1 MRDKR
6 FKNAIP
12 IFVSIRKIRESLGIQ
27 CKNYSFILTQCT
39 FDVPAKPIQLIAL
52 SGFRTRTSSV
62 RAPRDSIIWSNPPSS
77 PNGCRL
83 PRRELP
89 SFSDHRI
96 QDSVSASRRGLRF
109 RGIHV
114 IFHILPPRMGGG
126 GKSMAIL
133 SRGIA
138 KFLKVFYERLL
149 FFCRT
154 RAYNQLSSKE
164 MPGIRRLLA
173 TPVPRPSCIAKKLIH
188 ER

>member
-12 IFVSIRKIRESLGIQ
+12 IFVSIRKIRENLGSQ
-27 CKNYSFILTQCT
+27 CKNYSFALTQCT

-52 SGFRTRTSSV
+52 SGFRTKTSSV
-62 RAPRDSIIWSNPPSS
+62 RAPRDSIIWSNSPSS

-83 PRRELP
+83 PRRELR

-96 QDSVSASRRGLRF
+96 QRSLSANRRGLRF

-114 IFHILPPRMGGG
+114 IFHMLPPRMGRG

-133 SRGIA
+133 SRALRISSRFFM
-138 KFLKVFYERLL
+138 KDSS

-154 RAYNQLSSKE
+154 RTHKSAAWQ
-164 MPGIRRLLA
+164 PRRRCRVFDALRA
-173 TPVPRPSCIAKKLIH
+173 CYAGSAPVMHR
-188 ER
+188 